1 MDDSFQ
7 SVCDGVKQ
15 PSMETGIKIAY
26 VATCKGKTMQVRV
39 KDYPQLEQLCWNRPV
54 DAVLDGADALAVYER
69 NWRFVVP
76 EALTVD
82 ERRMLDTLVAR
93 YGNGVLN
100 V

>member
-1 MDDSFQ
+1 MEDGLQ
-7 SVCDGVKQ
+7 SVRYGVKQ
-15 PSMETGIKIAY
+15 PPMETGIEIAY
-26 VATCKGKTMQVRV
+26 VEGCKGKMMQVRV
-39 KDYPQLEQLCWNRPV
+39 KDYPQLEQLCWNRPA
-54 DAVLDGADALAVYER
+54 DAVLDGADALAIYER

-93 YGNGVLN
+93 YGNGAMN